1 MSQATIVKIDEIETI
16 ERGNGVLS
24 TPLITKSVYE
34 DTLITTGITKSPFI
48 RTIAMNKSQF

>member
-24 TPLITKSVYE
+24 TPSDFQIGTTTSAGSPSSV
-34 DTLITTGITKSPFI
+34 
-48 RTIAMNKSQF
+48 RTSVSAWVA